1 MIDRKNVT
9 MRPLRQEDASFLR
22 SIFLDN
28 DEYYD
33 IFFDSER
40 DSSEWN
46 NRVAHFIKQTS
57 IRHFIVEA
65 DGTPVGWLSYI
76 DEEPAERELGI
87 LVVNKENLHCGY
99 GAKSLSWLIGKS
111 KAENIHTLSLNVNQS
126 NNRAIRFYKRFGFEI
141 MAEEIIP
148 QCNEAINVHQYK
160 MKLSFL

>member
-1 MIDRKNVT
+1 MIDEKNVT

-28 DEYYD
+28 EEYYD

-40 DSSEWN
+40 DLSEWN

-57 IRHFIVEA
+57 LHHFMIEA
-65 DGTPVGWLSYI
+65 DCIPVGWLSYI

-87 LVVNKENLHCGY
+87 LVISKEHLHHGY
-99 GAKSLSWLIGKS
+99 GAKSLSWLIEKS

-141 MAEEIIP
+141 IAEEIIP
-148 QCNEAINVHQYK
+148 QCNEALNVHQYK
-160 MKLSFL
+160 MKLSLL